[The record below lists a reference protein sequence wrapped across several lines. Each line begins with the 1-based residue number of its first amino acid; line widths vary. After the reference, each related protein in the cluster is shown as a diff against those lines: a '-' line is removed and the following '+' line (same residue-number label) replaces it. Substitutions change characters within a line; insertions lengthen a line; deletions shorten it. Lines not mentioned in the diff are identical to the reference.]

1 MSKRKTTEEF
11 KEEVRSMH
19 YGWNMVG
26 CDAPPVCD
34 AAETVLIST
43 AVSAVWV
50 TRCVTDHDGYIGV
63 IDILVHDHVVAALC
77 ISKVH
82 QVLIVFTVVACEET
96 VWIELVE
103 ELLSK
108 NLLHLL
114 LRCTWMESV
123 GDDEEDVLLL
133 YSYAI

>member
-1 MSKRKTTEEF
+1 M
-11 KEEVRSMH
+11 
-19 YGWNMVG
+19 
-26 CDAPPVCD
+26 
-34 AAETVLIST
+34 
-43 AVSAVWV
+43 
-50 TRCVTDHDGYIGV
+50 TDHDGYIGV
-63 IDILVHDHVVAALC
+63 IDILVHNDMVAAVC